1 MSESQ
6 SRKDGRVLGLRK
18 ERMPATV
25 IQEWILPSLAEVEE
39 MPPLPAYPS
48 WKMAHAVM
56 KQRNPGEAGAEQ
68 GGAANTE
75 GIARKKLA
83 QSINERML
91 KMRAETAD
99 MLACARQEREE
110 SAKMMAR
117 AQEEAQKAAAEVD
130 LAQIGAVEC
139 TEYLEVDALDHPETP
154 HDILLS
160 RVQQRVRERPE
171 DAAKLVRTMLMEENP
186 GKADPEREK
195 SPDLPPMEADLP
207 PMEADL
213 PLMQK
218 VAVVLVGLG
227 QETSGEVM
235 KFLSDYEIEEI
246 TQAVAGL
253 KNISIQVTDHVLEEF
268 EQHLMAGEWVSQ
280 GGIDFARGALERAVG
295 PRKAQEILGRVTS
308 KASSGIYILKNAAPE
323 KIAPFLSNEH
333 PQTVALILSQLD
345 PHQASGI
352 LAQLPERMQADVA
365 YRITTMGDIPPS
377 VIKQIEESLETS
389 LSHMLGYSNQDAGGP
404 KVMAD
409 ILNVG
414 DSSISRNILESIG
427 RQDGETADM
436 LRSFSVDQAL
446 ERVRES
452 VLSMK
457 RPDDLQKVIR
467 LVGEELRR
475 LGIHFELLDIC
486 VVDEAT
492 EVIQVLRPDEQKY
505 RVETLSLKIEAD
517 LRDQYI
523 ERWRAGQTWPRE
535 LSPEEKREWSS
546 LQREERLHTGARVW
560 GVDVPY
566 SHGTL
571 ALSRGWTGTGEE
583 FSGWEISRLQNFIE
597 VIDLAHARYQDFQ
610 EAAEAQNK
618 LISELE
624 ATNADLLEAKDAAE
638 LANQAKSQFLANIS
652 HEIRTPM
659 NAIIGYAQI
668 MQHSSDLP
676 NAHQQAVQTIQTS
689 GDHLL
694 KLINEVLDI
703 SKIEAGRMELSL
715 ADFDLIQFL
724 QSLGVM
730 FEMRCREQ
738 QLGWR
743 LERPQTPA
751 LPVHG
756 DETKLM
762 QVLINLLGN
771 AVKFTEEGEVVFR
784 VATSEKDTYTFEV
797 SDTGQ
802 GISPEEQEALFQP
815 FQQGQAG
822 IQQGGTGL
830 GLVVSKRQVELMGG
844 ELGFESTVGQG
855 TRFFFTL
862 HLPPAQGEIRQ
873 ERKEEWNRVVR
884 LAPGC
889 QVKAL
894 IADDVPENRAILS
907 QLLQAI
913 GVEVHLAVNGAEA
926 VEIGQR
932 ERPDIVFMDI
942 RMPEMDGVEAMQRLL
957 EDPGREAI
965 KIVAVSASTLEH
977 ERQHYLEAGFEEFIG
992 KPVRIDQ
999 IYRCMAHLLG
1009 VEYEY
1014 AEDATETEEEVL
1026 ELETLTLP
1034 AELYDQLHAAATE
1047 SNMTELRELMAAVE
1061 ELGQEG
1067 IGLAKYLRGFIDAF
1081 DIDAVLNALESVKK
1095 G

>member
-1 MSESQ
+1 MSEPR
-6 SRKDGRVLGLRK
+6 SREDGRILGLRK
-18 ERMPATV
+18 ERMPSSV
-25 IQEWILPSLAEVEE
+25 VQEWTLSSLAEVEE
-39 MPPLPAYPS
+39 MPALPTYPS
-48 WKMAHAVM
+48 WKTAHAVL
-56 KQRNPGEAGAEQ
+56 KQRNARETGTERESATDAEAV
-68 GGAANTE
+68 
-75 GIARKKLA
+75 ARQKLA
-83 QSINERML
+83 QSLRERVL
-91 KMRAETAD
+91 RMRAETAD
-99 MLACARQEREE
+99 MLA
-110 SAKMMAR
+110 R
-117 AQEEAQKAAAEVD
+117 AQEEAQKTAVESETRPPPAPLPDAEVVDRAQTGAAESAVH
-130 LAQIGAVEC
+130 LAE
-139 TEYLEVDALDHPETP
+139 EALDHSETP
-154 HDILLS
+154 HDILLI
-160 RVQQRVRERPE
+160 RVQQRVRKRPE

-186 GKADPEREK
+186 GEADSDREE
-195 SPDLPPMEADLP
+195 SPDSQ

-227 QETSGEVM
+227 QELSGEVM

-253 KNISIQVTDHVLEEF
+253 KAISIQIIDHVLDEF
-268 EQHLMAGEWVSQ
+268 EQHLLAGEWISQ

-295 PRKAQEILGRVTS
+295 PRKAQEILERITS
-308 KASSGIYILKNAAPE
+308 KVSSGLYILKNAAPE

-365 YRITTMGDIPPS
+365 YRITTMGDITPA
-377 VIKQIEESLETS
+377 VVKNIEESLES
-389 LSHMLGYSNQDAGGP
+389 SIGHMLGTGQDAGGL

-457 RPDDLQKVIR
+457 RPDDLQKVLT

-486 VVDEAT
+486 VADEAT
-492 EVIQVLRPDEQKY
+492 EEIQVLRVDEQKST
-505 RVETLSLKIEAD
+505 VKILCLEIEAA
-517 LRDQYI
+517 LRHQYI
-523 ERWRAGQTWPRE
+523 ERWRTGKIWSRE
-535 LSPEEKREWSS
+535 LSTEEKREWAA
-546 LQREERLHTGARVW
+546 LQKEGRLHTGARVW

-571 ALSRGWTGTGEE
+571 ALSRGWAGTGED

-597 VIDLAHARYQDFQ
+597 VVDLAHARYQDFQ
-610 EAAEAQNK
+610 EAAEAQNR
-618 LISELE
+618 LIAELE
-624 ATNADLLEAKDAAE
+624 ATNADLREAKDAAE

-668 MQHSSDLP
+668 MQHSPDLP
-676 NAHQQAVQTIQTS
+676 TAHQQAVQTIQTS

-703 SKIEAGRMELSL
+703 SKIEAGRMELSVT
-715 ADFDLIQFL
+715 DFDLVQLL

-738 QLGWR
+738 QLVWT
-743 LERPQTPA
+743 LEHPQAPS
-751 LPVHG
+751 LPVRG
-756 DETKLM
+756 DEIKMM

-771 AVKFTEEGEVVFR
+771 AVKFTEAGEVVFQ
-784 VATSEKDTYTFEV
+784 VTISGKDTYTFEV

-802 GISPEEQEALFQP
+802 GISPEEQETLFQP

-830 GLVVSKRQVELMGG
+830 GLVVSKRLVELMGS
-844 ELGFESTVGQG
+844 ELGVESTVGQG

-862 HLPPAQGEIRQ
+862 HLPPAQDEIRQ

-884 LAPGC
+884 LAPHC

-894 IADDVPENRAILS
+894 IADDVPENREILS

-957 EDPGREAI
+957 EDPGRDSV
-965 KIVAVSASTLEH
+965 KVVAVSASTLEH
-977 ERQHYLEAGFEEFIG
+977 ERQHYLDAGFEEFIG

-1014 AEDATETEEEVL
+1014 AEDAERAEEKPL
-1026 ELETLTLP
+1026 ELEKVTLP
-1034 AELYDQLHAAATE
+1034 AELHDRLHAAATE
-1047 SNMTELRELMAAVE
+1047 SNMTELRELMAEVE
-1061 ELGQEG
+1061 QLGEEG
-1067 IGLAKYLRGFIDAF
+1067 SGLAKHLRSFVGTF
-1081 DIDAVLNALESVKK
+1081 DIDAVLDALESVKK